1 MRTSSRSFFTIIVIA
16 LIWPSSI
23 AAPLANSSIQWIPST
38 RVMPSQVQDLAPPL
52 LEPKKDWA
60 ALIYQETIQEIALK
74 AATMGIRSPDF
85 AGAFDRS
92 HQESPRRFL
101 YLNPQFPQGGLG
113 SMAMPTFKVVDVRW
127 VPWPNELVLSM
138 PDPLANGSMM
148 ERTLFA
154 RRGGSLGFLK
164 PSKWQ
169 YYDSGK
175 YEAVV
180 YEGKKTVPIL
190 VGTIEKD
197 QGTEDS
203 QCPNT
208 TTIFGNLPTTSQLRI
223 RADVNDAWAA
233 YDCWLL
239 AEVTLTAGKFDR
251 QICDIALVG
260 ASDNMHIAVPTNE
273 SLVTEL
279 HVKPDLA
286 VLPTLD
292 LMTDVLRNLVL
303 MSVGAEFRYNNIE
316 GYIDGMLTAAYY
328 STYSALL
335 YQLKSSNETAS
346 AVQMESVIR
355 ASINRTRL
363 YGWLAMNALL
373 SIAALMLWIVWK
385 ITGVTSKV
393 VREPTLVALTMDL
406 DAVSHYNRDGLC
418 NAVTLK
424 GKDKKLGKMV
434 WDKHSGVHCRR
445 VRFVTQE
452 KANENLSASASLI
465 PRK

>member
-1 MRTSSRSFFTIIVIA
+1 MRTSYRSFFTIIVIA

-38 RVMPSQVQDLAPPL
+38 RIIPSQVQDLAPPL
-52 LEPKKDWA
+52 IEPKNDWP
-60 ALIYQETIQEIALK
+60 ALLYLETIQEIALK

-85 AGAFDRS
+85 AGAFNRS
-92 HQESPRRFL
+92 YQESPRRFL
-101 YLNPQFPQGGLG
+101 YLDPQFPQGGLG
-113 SMAMPTFKVVDVRW
+113 SMAMPTFKVEDVRW
-127 VPWPNELVLSM
+127 VPWPNEFSTS
-138 PDPLANGSMM
+138 DPLENGSMM
-148 ERTLFA
+148 EKTPLA
-154 RRGGSLGFLK
+154 RRGGSLGFLQSK
-164 PSKWQ
+164 KWQ
-169 YYDSGK
+169 IQDSDMYK
-175 YEAVV
+175 AVV
-180 YEGKKTVPIL
+180 YEGKKTIPIL
-190 VGTIEKD
+190 VGSLGTD

-208 TTIFGNLPTTSQLRI
+208 TTIFGNLPTAHQLRI
-223 RADVNDAWAA
+223 RWDYNDSWAA

-239 AEVTLTAGKFDR
+239 AEVTLTAGKVDR
-251 QICDIALVG
+251 QVCDITLVG
-260 ASDNMHIAVPTNE
+260 AADHMHIAVPTNR

-279 HVKPDLA
+279 DVKPDLA

-292 LMTDVLRNLVL
+292 LMTDVLRDLVL
-303 MSVGAEFRYNNIE
+303 MNVGGEFRYNNVE
-316 GYIDGMLTAAYY
+316 GYIHGMLTAAYY
-328 STYSALL
+328 STHSALL

-363 YGWLAMNALL
+363 YGWFAMNAFL

-385 ITGVTSKV
+385 ISGVTSKV
-393 VREPTLVALTMDL
+393 VRKPTLVALTMDL

-424 GKDKKLGKMV
+424 GKDKNLGRLV

-445 VRFVTQE
+445 VRFMTEE
-452 KANENLSASASLI
+452 KAKKSLSASALFI
-465 PRK
+465 PHK